1 MKNAVCKFCG
11 SVSMETF
18 PDDTPEEVLLS
29 EGTKACNCYRAR
41 KLQVLL
47 EHAAAAKLELADI
60 CENSED
66 EKLKQ
71 IDNRVVDILS
81 RAIDLMPGGEVH
93 KISVGTSSGNVDIK
107 ISSSGKIS
115 IQRSLSIKRK
125 REIGS

>member
-11 SVSMETF
+11 SVSMNTF
-18 PDDTPEEVLLS
+18 PDDTPEDVLFL
-29 EGTKACNCYRAR
+29 EGTKDCQCYEAR
-41 KLQVLL
+41 KFQELL
-47 EHAAAAKLELADI
+47 EKVEEAKLELADI
-60 CENSED
+60 CQGSED

-71 IDNRVVDILS
+71 ISMPVVGILTA
-81 RAIDLMPGGEVH
+81 AIDLMPKGELH
-93 KISVGTSSGNVDIK
+93 KISVGTSAGTIDIK

>member
-11 SVSMETF
+11 SVSMSTF
-18 PDDTPEEVLLS
+18 PDDTPDEELLF
-29 EGTKACNCYRAR
+29 EGTKACGCYESR
-41 KLQVLL
+41 KFQELL
-47 EHAAAAKLELADI
+47 NNAAEAKAELADI
-60 CENSED
+60 CESSED

-71 IDNRVVDILS
+71 ISGGVVDILC

-93 KISVGTSSGNVDIK
+93 KISVGTSAGSIDIK

>member
-11 SVSMETF
+11 SVSMKTF
-18 PDDTPEEVLLS
+18 PDDTPEDVLLF
-29 EGTKACNCYRAR
+29 EGARDCGCYEAR
-41 KLQVLL
+41 KFAELL
-47 EHAAAAKLELADI
+47 NKVAEAKLELAAI
-60 CENSED
+60 CEGSED

-71 IDNRVVDILS
+71 IGGSVLDILS
-81 RAIDLMPGGEVH
+81 RAIDRMPYGEVH